1 MAKDTYYFPHDYN
14 PTSDGKIMGLL
25 AEYGATGYGLYW
37 RFVEMLHNEPTH
49 TFELKSYLLVAVA
62 KQMNSTSDFLLKFL
76 QDCSGEFALFT
87 LKDNML
93 SCERVD
99 RNIANMERK
108 SNIAKANGSKGGEAR
123 AKQIVATAKQNLANK
138 RKENK
143 GKENITS
150 SIEEVINISAEVEKK
165 YELNEWYKWP
175 VGKTI
180 IAKKENF
187 KDLVRPFIEKYGKE
201 LCNDFWYYW
210 TQPMSNK
217 SGKLAWENEN
227 KFDID
232 ARLRTFKKNNNDSN
246 N

>member
-1 MAKDTYYFPHDYN
+1 MAKDTYFFRHDYE
-14 PTSDGKIMGLL
+14 PTSDPKIQALL
-25 AEYGATGYGLYW
+25 SEYGATGYGLYW
-37 RFVEMLHNEPTH
+37 RIVEMLHSDSTH
-49 TFELKSYLLVAVA
+49 KLITKKYLIIAIA
-62 KQMNSTSDFLLKFL
+62 KQMLSTTDFVL
-76 QDCSGEFALFT
+76 QFIDDCVNIFELFKQENDT
-87 LKDNML
+87 IYCD
-93 SCERVD
+93 RVMQNID
-99 RNIANMERK
+99 KRNDILEKRK
-108 SNIAKANGSKGGEAR
+108 AAGSKGGVAN
-123 AKQIVATAKQNLANK
+123 AKQKVAVKGNK
-138 RKENK
+138 RKV
-143 GKENITS
+143 KESITS
-150 SIEEVINISAEVEKK
+150 SIEEEINISAEVEKK

-217 SGKLAWENEN
+217 SGKLAWENEK